1 MCLERVMERV
11 REQNR
16 EEWKGGEI
24 ERGSERMAR
33 DGSRRRR
40 KVVWTHL
47 LNSLASFLLS
57 TSRVRGLSG
66 SASDTL
72 VLLVLPIAAPVTA
85 SSLQNNTHRTTHFIQ
100 RSSI

>member
-1 MCLERVMERV
+1 MGMDR
-11 REQNR
+11 
-16 EEWKGGEI
+16 
-24 ERGSERMAR
+24 
-33 DGSRRRR
+33 SRRRL
-40 KVVWTHL
+40 KVLWTHL

-66 SASDTL
+66 RASDTL

-85 SSLQNNTHRTTHFIQ
+85 SSLQNNTHRTPHFMQ